1 MRIGRYSFLRSSDC
15 SARCFVKALEK
26 IRAQASSLSQLECAK
41 NIAPLPQVRRVTVRF
56 AAFTCTKDCF
66 QNVCDL
72 LYPEFRFDMNL
83 SPEQRWG
90 GVMIRATSANH
101 GSSDS

>member
-26 IRAQASSLSQLECAK
+26 ILAQASSLSQLECAK
-41 NIAPLPQVRRVTVRF
+41 NIAPLHGSDGLTVRF

-83 SPEQRWG
+83 SPSSAG
-90 GVMIRATSANH
+90 GA
-101 GSSDS
+101 